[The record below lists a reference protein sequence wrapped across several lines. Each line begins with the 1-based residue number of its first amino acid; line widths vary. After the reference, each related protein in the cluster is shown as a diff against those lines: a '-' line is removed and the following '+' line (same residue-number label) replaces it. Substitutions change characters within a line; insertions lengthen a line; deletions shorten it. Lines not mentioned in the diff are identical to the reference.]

1 MSYIDYN
8 EWRNSVL
15 PILEKYYQKAD
26 LMLDDSQCRAL
37 DTYNQ
42 QTQSYGIAH
51 EDPGDVQVPQVTH
64 TPFYSKSIPSL
75 MESETNVT
83 WDNYNS
89 SDPMWN
95 EPLEITMT
103 PEERAYVETLG
114 TWVDIL
120 VAGVAPLHQNPDLC
134 AEAAPNLDDMIKNLY
149 RSAAENLSE
158 DLDVYV
164 TKNTNPECDINWD
177 YRVAETE
184 IGFGPLVPAAK
195 APDPEP
201 QYDHHVHIPLPGSG
215 SYRVTWDGEVHT
227 GKKSFP

>member
-1 MSYIDYN
+1 MSEYEY
-8 EWRNSVL
+8 VGL
-15 PILEKYYQKAD
+15 PQAIERCLKGWYDE
-26 LMLDDSQCRAL
+26 RAAQEAF
-37 DTYNQ
+37 TQ
-42 QTQSYGIAH
+42 QIQAYGVAH

-120 VAGVAPLHQNPDLC
+120 VAGVAPLHRNPDLC
-134 AEAAPNLDDMIKNLY
+134 AEAAPNLDDMIKDLY

-158 DLDVYV
+158 DSED
-164 TKNTNPECDINWD
+164 
-177 YRVAETE
+177 

-195 APDPEP
+195 APEPEP
-201 QYDHHVHIPLPGSG
+201 QYDHHVHIPILGEG